1 MLSGSEKQIA
11 LLIETFQ
18 TVMQISNGVEAR
30 IKQEEENKKKQLAL
44 IKSESLEAV
53 KIEKFSGIG
62 DNKYLKYY
70 IWYTE
75 FSELVL
81 SK

>member
-1 MLSGSEKQIA
+1 MEITK
-11 LLIETFQ
+11 
-18 TVMQISNGVEAR
+18 GVDAK

-44 IKSESLEAV
+44 AKTESLESV
-53 KIEKFSGIG
+53 KIEKFSGQG

-81 SK
+81 KREYSDNIKLKFLK